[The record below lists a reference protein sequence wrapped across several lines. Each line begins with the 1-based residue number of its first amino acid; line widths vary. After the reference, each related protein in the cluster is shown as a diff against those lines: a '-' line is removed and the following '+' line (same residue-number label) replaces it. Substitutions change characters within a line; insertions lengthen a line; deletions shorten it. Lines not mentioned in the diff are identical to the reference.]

1 MPVPAYLAETPFQN
15 REQDPTTYTFR
26 SPCRIEPLVTST
38 DDRQQ
43 AANFGHWS
51 HRFSFSEHSR
61 YRYHMQRTDP
71 SAINIMKSSGEFF
84 GFVLFLS
91 LLAFAI
97 RAEAA
102 DRSPISEGSIWMLPS
117 TPTEQVWLEVHAIDG
132 DGAEATYHISVLS
145 KIKADPAWKI
155 THVVAHMAITEVA
168 LRNGPLRPAPKSVR
182 AAYPETYDA
191 GYAEWIKLNSQGI
204 APICSTSVMKCLYPC
219 RVNGETFKCG
229 PAPVRKKTSQQ
240 IYVQIADDESCA
252 IDGIASPCAEVGK
265 NIRAEH
271 PMDDPKVGVCASAR
285 SDSRAVGAVLGSLN
299 DEYLTPAFGCPP
311 R

>member
-1 MPVPAYLAETPFQN
+1 
-15 REQDPTTYTFR
+15 
-26 SPCRIEPLVTST
+26 
-38 DDRQQ
+38 
-43 AANFGHWS
+43 
-51 HRFSFSEHSR
+51 
-61 YRYHMQRTDP
+61 MQRTDS
-71 SAINIMKSSGEFF
+71 SALNIMKLSGGFF

-91 LLAFAI
+91 LLAFVT

-102 DRSPISEGSIWMLPS
+102 DRSPISEGSIWILPS

-155 THVVAHMAITEVA
+155 THVVAHMAITELA
-168 LRNGPLRPAPKSVR
+168 LRNGPLRPAPKTVR

-204 APICSTSVMKCLYPC
+204 APICSTSVMECLYPC

-229 PAPVRKKTSQQ
+229 PEPVRKKTDQQ
-240 IYVQIADDESCA
+240 IYVQVADDESCT
-252 IDGIASPCAEVGK
+252 IDSIASACVEVGRQ
-265 NIRAEH
+265 IRAQH
-271 PMDDPKVGVCASAR
+271 PVDDPKIAVCASAR
-285 SDSRAVGAVLGSLN
+285 SNYRVVGVVLGALN
-299 DEYLTPAFGCPP
+299 DEYLTPTFGCPP